1 MHAFSNLC
9 LDDALDTVKKVLRS
23 LLHALDSNPL
33 QIPATPMASE
43 HTAIP
48 AHPSILLLNSRPWL
62 YDLQVSRLKDVT
74 DEQLTTAL
82 LGGSVDVCWLQG
94 CWELGPY
101 GRQHDLSD
109 PGRRQHFQDCLADFS
124 EADCIGSPYAISRY
138 TCNPDLGTEED
149 LAEFRARLASQG
161 VALMVDFVPNHM
173 ARDSP
178 WIDIPDLFIR
188 GRDGKVAFGKDPYSG
203 DWTDTAQLNYWS
215 TACRE
220 HMLQQLMD
228 VAERCDG
235 MRVDM
240 AMLCVNDVIER
251 TWGHHLREQGF
262 HRPGEEFWVWA
273 LPRLR
278 ARHPNF
284 LLVAECYEYDEILPS
299 GTMRELLRQGFS
311 AAYDKVL
318 YDRLTEGHMDK
329 LRGHILHSPDMGTG
343 RLCHFTENHDEDRAA
358 AHYGPRALAATVA
371 SLSLPGPRL
380 LMWGQALGLRA
391 RLAVHLRRARQEAPD
406 SVLSTMW
413 PRLLAALPHCRGSW
427 QASLPVNGDDSWR
440 FLAWGWKPDGEG
452 AKSEVV
458 ACIVVVNF
466 TDSTGWATL
475 KLGAL
480 LPGSPRSDSL
490 ALRDAIGGETF
501 VRSCS
506 ALNNEGLVVGL
517 QPYQSHLLLCSFQ

>member
-1 MHAFSNLC
+1 MYTLSNIC

-23 LLHALDSNPL
+23 LLHALDTNPL
-33 QIPATPMASE
+33 QIPASLMASE

-109 PGRRQHFQDCLADFS
+109 PTRRQHFQDCLPDFS

-138 TCNPDLGTEED
+138 TCNPHLGTEED

-161 VALMVDFVPNHM
+161 VALMLDFVPNHM

-215 TACRE
+215 TACRD

-278 ARHPNF
+278 AR
-284 LLVAECYEYDEILPS
+284 S
-299 GTMRELLRQGFS
+299 
-311 AAYDKVL
+311 
-318 YDRLTEGHMDK
+318 
-329 LRGHILHSPDMGTG
+329 
-343 RLCHFTENHDEDRAA
+343 
-358 AHYGPRALAATVA
+358 
-371 SLSLPGPRL
+371 
-380 LMWGQALGLRA
+380 
-391 RLAVHLRRARQEAPD
+391 
-406 SVLSTMW
+406 
-413 PRLLAALPHCRGSW
+413 
-427 QASLPVNGDDSWR
+427 
-440 FLAWGWKPDGEG
+440 
-452 AKSEVV
+452 
-458 ACIVVVNF
+458 
-466 TDSTGWATL
+466 
-475 KLGAL
+475 
-480 LPGSPRSDSL
+480 SDSMRK
-490 ALRDAIGGETF
+490 ADGKSPST
-501 VRSCS
+501 
-506 ALNNEGLVVGL
+506 
-517 QPYQSHLLLCSFQ
+517 